1 MPVPVQPNTSA
12 SGGYV
17 LPTAALPAPL
27 EDDQLTD
34 LFQAWVVGVT
44 GLQATLVFPRWQ
56 EEPPNL
62 PAYGESWAAIGIT
75 GRDPDTYAALVHQGA
90 GQGSDRFQRH
100 EQLDLLVSFYG
111 PQADALCGLF
121 RDGVQVAQNRA
132 MLTANAMG
140 LTNTG
145 RPQHAPALI
154 KMRWTNRVDLPL
166 RVNRGV
172 QRDYPIKNLVK
183 FQAAISADVQA
194 AEPVVANAASPLPNQ
209 GEPA

>member
-1 MPVPVQPNTSA
+1 MPVPVQPNSSA

-17 LPTAALPAPL
+17 QPTTALPAPL
-27 EDDQLTD
+27 EDDQLVD
-34 LFQAWVVGVT
+34 LFQGLLAGLT
-44 GLQATLVFPRWQ
+44 GLAGTKVFPRWQ

-62 PAYGESWAAIGIT
+62 PAYGEDWAAIGLV
-75 GRDPDTYAALVHQGA
+75 GRDPDTYAAVVHLGV
-90 GQGSDRFQRH
+90 GQGVDRLQRH
-100 EQLDLLVSFYG
+100 EQLDLLASFYG
-111 PQADALCGLF
+111 PRADALCALF
-121 RDGVQVAQNRA
+121 RDNLQIAQNREP
-132 MLTANAMG
+132 LTQHAMG

-172 QRDYPIKNLVK
+172 QRDYPIKNIVK
-183 FQAAISADVQA
+183 FQAAVTADVQA
-194 AEPVVANAASPLPNQ
+194 AEPVVANLVSPLPNQ